1 MSMRAVNAHNLAQ
14 LTTLLL
20 GQESTE
26 LLLRRQLF
34 ERFGWTVELGTEL
47 LDFDQS
53 ADQVTARL
61 RTIKTEGSE
70 PMEESVT
77 VQYLIGTD
85 GGRSIVRK
93 KLGVSFMGETRTDT
107 LIYGDVVINGLEK
120 EVLFAYSPRDG
131 PTR

>member
-1 MSMRAVNAHNLAQ
+1 
-14 LTTLLL
+14 LL

-34 ERFGWTVELGTEL
+34 ERFGLTVELGTEL